1 MTHVATVTGTSKV
14 IRTIDSKKL
23 RKGKYYKFMVIS
35 VDSGDIIQSS
45 STIQH
50 VATKGGK
57 VGNYKSVKTRAKKNK
72 VRLKE
77 GKVFKLKARA
87 LKQSRKKIVRKH
99 VAMRYESSNEMIA
112 KVSSK
117 GKIKAVSRGTCYV
130 CAYAQNGVYKRIRVR
145 VK

>member
-57 VGNYKSVKTRAKKNK
+57 VGNYKSVKTRTKKNK
-72 VRLKE
+72 V
-77 GKVFKLKARA
+77 RA